1 MNTFSIT
8 DLRHNTSAVLAA
20 AQQFGY
26 VSLVKNSQQNTYIV
40 DAKYFQALLEAH
52 EDYLDML
59 EFDAG
64 EESLKQEKPI
74 PFDQL

>member
-8 DLRHNTSAVLAA
+8 DLRHKTSTVLAA

-40 DAKYFQALLEAH
+40 DAKYFQALQEAY
-52 EDYLDML
+52 EDYLDIL
-59 EFDAG
+59 EYDKG
-64 EESLKQEKPI
+64 MESLKNEPTI
-74 PFDQL
+74 PFNQI